1 MDNLNCTVMRQK
13 LSSKTARSVDTL
25 QFVKKKDDLPNLKL
39 EIDKLDI
46 DRLKTVPVDLTKLS
60 KNF

>member
-1 MDNLNCTVMRQK
+1 MRQK
-13 LSSKTARSVDTL
+13 LTSKNARGVDTL

-39 EIDKLDI
+39 EIHKLDI

-60 KNF
+60 NNF